1 VAIRET
7 AMKLV
12 MLLVVRDDADV
23 VDAQIAFH
31 LNAGV
36 DFVIATDHES
46 VDGTSDLLEGYSR
59 AGYVRLLREHGEA
72 RDDVWRM
79 NMARLAVREHAADWI
94 IDSHADEFWLPRAES
109 IREVLAA
116 IPSRYGAVQA
126 LTRVFPPRP
135 DGSAPFFERLTARSV
150 VTDLRVDESAGRLEW
165 ALRPILR
172 ANDEVVVAGTRD
184 VVLDGRV
191 PLRAWY
197 PIEVLRFPFR
207 SGEQAERRV
216 RGRSGSPSPRSRIEQ
231 QMFRATG
238 ADEWVSRWNEIVL
251 HDDALQRGIQDGTF
265 VVDERLRDALSG
277 IVTRERSGHAFTLP
291 EDGSASLG
299 LRVPTVVED
308 VAYAAE
314 CAAVR
319 EVDSESVLRR
329 VQALEDR
336 IVSLESTVSRRAKRR
351 LSRLFR
357 R

>member
-1 VAIRET
+1 
-7 AMKLV
+7 MKLV

-36 DFVIATDHES
+36 DFVIVTDHES
-46 VDGTSDLLEGYSR
+46 VDGTSDLLEAYSR

-94 IDSHADEFWLPRAES
+94 IDSRADEFWLPRAES

-126 LTRVFPPRP
+126 LTRVFLPRP
-135 DGSAPFFERLTARSV
+135 DGPAPFFERLTARSV
-150 VTDLRVDESAGRLEW
+150 LTDLRVNESAGTLEW
-165 ALRPILR
+165 ALRPIQR
-172 ANDEVVVAGTRD
+172 ANDGVVIAGTRD
-184 VVLDGRV
+184 VVLDERV

-207 SGEQAERRV
+207 SREQAERRV
-216 RGRSGSPSPRSRIEQ
+216 RGRSSSPTAHSRVEQ
-231 QMFRATG
+231 QMFSAT
-238 ADEWVSRWNEIVL
+238 DEWVSRWNEIVL

-265 VVDERLRDALSG
+265 VVDERLRDALRG
-277 IVTRERSGHAFTLP
+277 IVTRERSGHAFALP

-314 CAAVR
+314 CEAVR
-319 EVDSESVLRR
+319 EVDFESVLQR
-329 VQALEDR
+329 VQVLEDR

>member
-1 VAIRET
+1 
-7 AMKLV
+7 MKLV

-46 VDGTSDLLEGYSR
+46 ADGTSDLLEGYSR

-126 LTRVFPPRP
+126 LTRVFLPRP
-135 DGSAPFFERLTARSV
+135 DGPAPFFERLTARSV
-150 VTDLRVDESAGRLEW
+150 LTDLRADESAVRLEW

-172 ANDEVVVAGTRD
+172 ANDEVVVAGTRN
-184 VVLDGRV
+184 VVLDGKV

-207 SGEQAERRV
+207 SREQAARRV
-216 RGRSGSPSPRSRIEQ
+216 RGRSGPPTAHSGMEQ
-231 QMFRATG
+231 QMFSATG

-251 HDDALQRGIQDGTF
+251 HDDALQRGVQDGMF

-277 IVTRERSGHAFTLP
+277 IVTRERSGHAFALP

-299 LRVPTVVED
+299 LRVPTIVED

-314 CAAVR
+314 CAAVG
-319 EVDSESVLRR
+319 EVDVESVLGR
-329 VQALEDR
+329 VQILEDR
-336 IVSLESTVSRRAKRR
+336 IRALEARFWPRVVSR
-351 LSRLFR
+351 LSRIVGR
-357 R
+357 